1 MADDS
6 ILKYSD
12 IIAPDDTFEVIFQN
26 LDKLRSELESLAQ
39 DAQKS
44 ASIINPNDDKA
55 IEELTNKVKEL
66 ESALASLDKVQSRA
80 TTTRKKVNELT
91 QEELIQREKQKIAN
105 REAVQ
110 EAKQLA
116 IIQNAQA
123 GSIEALRAQLSLTT
137 IQWKRLSANERENG
151 VEGKKLVAQKL
162 QLTNQL
168 KKLEKETGDHRRE
181 VGNYSIAL
189 RGLNKSAR
197 LAGGGLG
204 RFGKLAVGVFLG
216 RNLISAISRVGRS
229 FVEIFEANEKGN
241 EDFIKF
247 RQTIV
252 SVIDSLKGIGLSILE
267 FVVPV
272 IQKLIRTF
280 QFVVSLFQSTGDEA
294 SFLGSVFNFI
304 GDVIKGFINIILD
317 IPFVFAGVIA
327 AAKQLGTEVSE
338 VFQKLALNAEIVGL
352 KIKKFFTFS
361 EEAVKDLEKQ
371 IDAANKKIQD
381 INQNSGNLFD
391 AYKKGYNESKAQFE
405 AFTQAQDEEDKKTAA
420 RVKRQKAAQEAAK
433 NAEKLRNERLKKEEK
448 LLKQIQKR
456 IDAINKL
463 KEQQRKEDIK
473 GIKDAGLRALALED
487 EALKAGEA
495 KRKKNFEKLKLEIE
509 IELNLLIE
517 LYGEFSQEV
526 AEFQASS
533 TEELLEI
540 QKENQRLSQE
550 ALRASEE
557 KKQKI
562 REDFAQKELE
572 AIKIEAEEIDKA
584 EEEKSKKELER
595 IRNSIG
601 FLSEEQKA
609 TQDIERKIEDERIA
623 NIKDAAERE
632 RKEKIT
638 AIEREREDILQNE
651 QLTADQ
657 RQALLEQNAI
667 KRANLEEQFAKDRQQ
682 KIIEQVADTSE
693 KIVDALVKVQEKQLS
708 LASKAVEDQA
718 NEVELQRERAEKG
731 LSNTLKF
738 EQEQLAKREAERL
751 RAEKKAEQ
759 AAKLQ
764 TLFNLVS
771 AYAKSGDTNA
781 LQRGL
786 VDFALL
792 EALGAGLE
800 AGFEEG
806 GYTGDNGKK
815 QVAGV
820 VHGQE
825 YVVRAEDT
833 KRFGLVG
840 KSGKQFGEAMSDYF
854 AYSPLLYNPYNEQR
868 EQFIRGNYQ
877 KDNSN
882 KLYEEV
888 RAMRQ
893 AFENIK
899 SNDYDMVEMTDNFV
913 KIAHKVTNKRMTT
926 INKTRKRL

>member
-12 IIAPDDTFEVIFQN
+12 IIGPDDTFDVIFEN
-26 LDKLRSELESLAQ
+26 LDRLRSELESLAQ
-39 DAQKS
+39 DTQKS
-44 ASIINPNDDKA
+44 ASVVNPNDEKA
-55 IEELTNKVKEL
+55 IEDLTKKVQEL
-66 ESALASLDKVQSRA
+66 ESALSSLDKVQNKA
-80 TTTRKKVNELT
+80 TTTRKKVTELT

-110 EAKQLA
+110 TAKQLA
-116 IIQNAQA
+116 IIQNSQA
-123 GSIEALRAQLSLTT
+123 GSIERLRAELSLTT
-137 IQWKRLSANERENG
+137 IQWKKLSVNQRENSA
-151 VEGKKLVAQKL
+151 EGRKLVATKL
-162 QLTNQL
+162 RLTQQL

-189 RGLNKSAR
+189 RGLNRSAR

-216 RNLISAISRVGRS
+216 RNLISAISRVGRG

-241 EDFIKF
+241 EDFEKF

-267 FVVPV
+267 SVVPIV
-272 IQKLIRTF
+272 QRLIRTV
-280 QFVVSLFQSTGDEA
+280 QFVVDAFQRVSEEGGL
-294 SFLGSVFNFI
+294 LGSTFKFI
-304 GDVIKGFINIILD
+304 GDIINGFIETVLN
-317 IPFVFAGVIA
+317 IPFIFAGVAA
-327 AAKQLGTEVSE
+327 AAKQIGTEISE
-338 VFQKLALNAEIVGL
+338 AFQRIALNAELVAL
-352 KIKKFFTFS
+352 KIKKFFTFNEDS
-361 EEAVKDLEKQ
+361 VAQLEKQ
-371 IDAANKKIQD
+371 INATNKKIND
-381 INQNSGNLFD
+381 IVANSDTVAGAFKKAFD
-391 AYKKGYNESKAQFE
+391 ESKASFE
-405 AFTQAQDEEDKKTAA
+405 AFSKAQDEADVKTAA
-420 RVKRQKAAQEAAK
+420 RVKRQKAAAEAAK
-433 NAEKLRNERLKKEEK
+433 NADKERKERLKKEEK

-456 IDAINKL
+456 IDAINNL
-463 KEQQRKEDIK
+463 KKQQKDEDNK
-473 GIKDAGLRALALED
+473 NIKDAGLKALALED
-487 EALKAGEA
+487 AALKAGEA
-495 KRKKNFEKLKLEIE
+495 KRKKNFNKLKLEIE

-517 LYGEFSQEV
+517 LYGAFSQEV
-526 AEFQASS
+526 ADFQAKS

-540 QKENQRLSQE
+540 QKENERLSQE
-550 ALRASEE
+550 ALKLSEE
-557 KKQKI
+557 KKQQI
-562 REDFAQKELE
+562 REDFAKKELE
-572 AIKIEAEEIDKA
+572 AMQIEAEEIDKV
-584 EEEKSKKELER
+584 EEERSKKELEK

-609 TQDIERKIEDERIA
+609 KQDIERKIEDETIA
-623 NIKDAAERE
+623 NIKDSAERE
-632 RKEKIT
+632 RKEKIL

-651 QLTADQ
+651 QITADE
-657 RQALLEQNAI
+657 RKRLLEQNAI

-693 KIVDALVKVQEKQLS
+693 KIVDALVKVQEKELT

-718 NEVELQRERAEKG
+718 DEVELQRERAEKG

-738 EQEQLAKREAERL
+738 EQEQLAQRESERL

-792 EALGAGLE
+792 EALGAGLQ
-800 AGFEEG
+800 GFEEG
-806 GYTGDNGKK
+806 GYTSNGGKSE
-815 QVAGV
+815 VAGV

-825 YVVRAEDT
+825 YVVTAEDT

-868 EQFIRGNYQ
+868 EQFIRGNYK

-893 AFENIK
+893 AFESVK
-899 SNDYDMVEMTDNFV
+899 SNDYDILDMTDNFV
-913 KIAHKVTNKRMTT
+913 KIAHKVTNKKMTT